1 MVIELA
7 DNRAVL
13 VVDDD
18 EAVRELVAIILG
30 EEGYA
35 VRTAASGSEAL
46 SVAQQEQPA
55 VVLMDVNMPGLDGLS
70 ACCRLRADERL
81 AALPVVLMSSQPIPG
96 DELRRCRA
104 DTFLPK
110 PFDITELVDEVDRFL
125 GPRAVA

>member
-1 MVIELA
+1 MAIELA
-7 DNRAVL
+7 GKRAVL

-18 EAVRELVAIILG
+18 EAVRELVATILG

-70 ACCRLRADERL
+70 ACRRLRADESL
-81 AALPVVLMSSQPIPG
+81 AALPVVLMSFQPVAG

-104 DTFLPK
+104 DNFLPK
-110 PFDITELVDEVDRFL
+110 PFDITELVDEVERHLDRQ
-125 GPRAVA
+125 AVA

>member
-1 MVIELA
+1 MAIELA
-7 DNRAVL
+7 DKQAVL

-70 ACCRLRADERL
+70 ACRRLRADERL
-81 AALPVVLMSSQPIPG
+81 AALPVVLMSSQPIPR

-104 DTFLPK
+104 DNFLPK
-110 PFDITELVDEVDRFL
+110 PFDITELVDEVERCL
-125 GPRAVA
+125 SPRAVA

>member
-1 MVIELA
+1 MAIELA
-7 DNRAVL
+7 GKRAVL
-13 VVDDD
+13 VADDD
-18 EAVRELVAIILG
+18 EAVRELVATILE

-46 SVAQQEQPA
+46 SVARQERPA

-70 ACCRLRADERL
+70 ACRRLRADERL

-104 DTFLPK
+104 DNFLPK
-110 PFDITELVDEVDRFL
+110 PFDITELVDEVERHLDRQ
-125 GPRAVA
+125 AVA

>member
-1 MVIELA
+1 MAIELA
-7 DNRAVL
+7 GKRAVL
-13 VVDDD
+13 VADDD
-18 EAVRELVAIILG
+18 EAVRELVATILE

-46 SVAQQEQPA
+46 SVARQEQPA

-70 ACCRLRADERL
+70 ACRRLRADERL

-104 DTFLPK
+104 DNFLPK
-110 PFDITELVDEVDRFL
+110 PFDITELVDEVERCL
-125 GPRAVA
+125 GSQAVA

>member
-1 MVIELA
+1 MAIELA
-7 DNRAVL
+7 DRRAVL

-35 VRTAASGSEAL
+35 VHTAASGSEAL

-70 ACCRLRADERL
+70 ACRRLRADERL
-81 AALPVVLMSSQPIPG
+81 AALPVVLMSSQLVAG

-104 DTFLPK
+104 DNFLPK
-110 PFDITELVDEVDRFL
+110 PFDITELVDEVERFL
-125 GPRAVA
+125 GPQAVA

>member
-1 MVIELA
+1 MAIELA
-7 DNRAVL
+7 GKRAVL
-13 VVDDD
+13 VADDD
-18 EAVRELVAIILG
+18 EAVRELVATILE

-46 SVAQQEQPA
+46 SVARQERPA

-70 ACCRLRADERL
+70 ACRRLRADERL

-104 DTFLPK
+104 DNFLPK
-110 PFDITELVDEVDRFL
+110 PFDITELVDEIERHL
-125 GPRAVA
+125 ARQAVA